1 MYNFASALTFP
12 LGGLIAYG
20 LAGRV
25 DIAVLVPFA
34 AGNFIYIAV
43 ADLLPEITTSPVP
56 REKILHTVT
65 FGAGLVILLAVTL
78 IT

>member
-1 MYNFASALTFP
+1 MYTLASALTFP

-25 DIAVLVPFA
+25 DVAVLVPFA

-56 REKILHTVT
+56 REKVLHTVT
-65 FGAGLVILLAVTL
+65 FGAGLAMLLGVALVV
-78 IT
+78 

>member
-1 MYNFASALTFP
+1 MTFP
-12 LGGLIAYG
+12 IGGLIAYA

-65 FGAGLVILLAVTL
+65 FGVGLLILLAVSL
-78 IT
+78 VA